1 LRERI
6 GESLFYVP
14 SLFMLGA
21 VVLSQ
26 LLVGL
31 DRSLAADQL
40 PTGFDTTVG
49 STRVVLSVIAGGTI
63 TAASIVFS
71 LTLVAVQLASTQF
84 SPRTLGSFLG
94 DRAQQVIMGVVLGTF
109 VYCLLVLRV
118 VRGPLEEGSDSF
130 VPRSSVMVAVVLGV
144 VALIAVIASIN
155 RTAQSL
161 RVETVAAT
169 VSAETLAAIEA
180 QFGSDKTS
188 IAAPIPA
195 ASAEV
200 SRVQAPGDAV
210 EVVAPRSGWI
220 QDISIDRLLQSV
232 AEGSY
237 VLLHRSVG
245 SYVIDGELLASAWP
259 NLDDRESVAEAV
271 ARAFVIAEQ
280 RSRQGDVGFGITQL
294 VDIAVRALSPG
305 VNDPKTAEEL
315 VLRLGDILVA
325 LAVRDLPPTQAEIDG
340 RTIVRAAELSHADYV
355 DLAVEPIRRFAR
367 KDPRVL
373 SALVRTLA
381 ASQDVA
387 KRLRGDAAVAPL
399 RDQIELIRADASALP
414 SEADRNELLRTIEAV
429 AHP

>member
-1 LRERI
+1 
-6 GESLFYVP
+6 
-14 SLFMLGA
+14 
-21 VVLSQ
+21 
-26 LLVGL
+26 
-31 DRSLAADQL
+31 
-40 PTGFDTTVG
+40 
-49 STRVVLSVIAGGTI
+49 
-63 TAASIVFS
+63 
-71 LTLVAVQLASTQF
+71 
-84 SPRTLGSFLG
+84 
-94 DRAQQVIMGVVLGTF
+94 
-109 VYCLLVLRV
+109 
-118 VRGPLEEGSDSF
+118 
-130 VPRSSVMVAVVLGV
+130 MVAVVLGV

-180 QFGSDKTS
+180 QFGGDKTS
-188 IAAPIPA
+188 IAAPVPA
-195 ASAEV
+195 ASAEA
-200 SRVQAPGDAV
+200 SRVQAPDDAV

-220 QDISIDRLLQSV
+220 QDISTDRLLQSV
-232 AEGSY
+232 AAGSY
-237 VLLHRSVG
+237 VLLHRAVG
-245 SYVIDGELLASAWP
+245 SFVIDGELLASAWP
-259 NLDDRESVAEAV
+259 NLDDRGSVAEAA

-325 LAVRDLPPTQAEIDG
+325 LAIRDLPPTQAEIDG

-387 KRLRGDAAVAPL
+387 KRLRSDAAVAPL

-429 AHP
+429 AHS